1 MQGAL
6 SLYFTLEALMK
17 AVIPAAGFGTRFLP
31 LTKAQPKEMLPVVN
45 KPTIQW
51 VIEEAVDAGLTDI
64 AIITGEHKQSIENHF
79 KPIQELEEVLEKAG
93 KIKELDEV
101 KKINKIANIEFII
114 QKEQKGLGH
123 AILCAQEFVGEN
135 SFAVLLGDTI
145 CTGSPNCTKGLV
157 ELFKRK
163 EASVFSV
170 EKINYEETR
179 RYGIVSG
186 EEVEND
192 IMLVRDL
199 VEKPNPEEAPS
210 LLGIQ
215 GRYVFTPELFA
226 HLESTKLGS
235 GGEIQLTD
243 AMNSLAKVRK
253 VYSWTFKGKRYD
265 IGTMRDW
272 FQSHIELSFES
283 DYSSILK
290 EVLKK
295 L

>member
-1 MQGAL
+1 
-6 SLYFTLEALMK
+6 MK

-51 VIEEAVDAGLTDI
+51 VIEEAVDAGITDI

-79 KPIQELEEVLEKAG
+79 KPIKRLEETLEKQGKFEELEEIRKV
-93 KIKELDEV
+93 
-101 KKINKIANIEFII
+101 NNIANLEFII

-123 AILCAQEFVGEN
+123 AILCAENFVGDD

-145 CTGSPNCTKGLV
+145 CKGNPNCTKGLV
-157 ELFKRK
+157 NLFIEKQ
-163 EASVFSV
+163 ASIFSV
-170 EKINYEETR
+170 EEIKLEETK

-186 EEVEND
+186 RKVDEN
-192 IMLVRDL
+192 IMLVEDL
-199 VEKPNPEEAPS
+199 VEKPAPSVAPS

-215 GRYVFTPELFA
+215 GRYVFTPELFF
-226 HLESTKLGS
+226 HLKKTSKGS

-243 AMNSLAKVRK
+243 AMKSLSQVQEM
-253 VYSWTFKGKRYD
+253 YSWTFKGKRYD
-265 IGTMRDW
+265 IGTMKDW
-272 FQSHIELSFES
+272 FQSHLELSIKSE
-283 DYSSILK
+283 YSSILE